1 MIHIFSVLS
10 SSVHSPFVFSLVDF
24 VLQCDITNGC
34 YNAKL
39 NSFFHMCPTAL
50 YSRHVVIHS
59 FDSYIYGTIKYA
71 AGRTNYL
78 TITIIWSDL
87 GVLCSLTPLKVPL
100 KVIPRYKSSGFQ
112 SVIDSILPIIYY
124 EFPNVNW
131 LRSKVIGNQT
141 TWTK

>member
-1 MIHIFSVLS
+1 MHLFPVLS
-10 SSVHSPFVFSLVDF
+10 SSVHLTFIFSPFYFA
-24 VLQCDITNGC
+24 LQCDITNGC

-71 AGRTNYL
+71 AGRTNSL
-78 TITIIWSDL
+78 TIAIIWSDL
-87 GVLCSLTPLKVPL
+87 VVLCTLIPLKVPL
-100 KVIPRYKSSGFQ
+100 KVIPRYKSFVFQ
-112 SVIDSILPIIYY
+112 SVIDWILPIIYY
-124 EFPNVNW
+124 EFPNGNW
-131 LRSKVIGNQT
+131 LRISRQI